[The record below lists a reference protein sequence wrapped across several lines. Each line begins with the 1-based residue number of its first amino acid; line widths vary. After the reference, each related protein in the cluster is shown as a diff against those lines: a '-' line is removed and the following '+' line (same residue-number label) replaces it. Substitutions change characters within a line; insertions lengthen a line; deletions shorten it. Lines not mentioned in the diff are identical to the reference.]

1 MLGWSV
7 AGQSPGKY
15 RFGLTQFKIKS
26 LGGDRQGLRVCPC
39 SHHLEATQVC
49 VGSSQTF
56 TGKAFKKG
64 ERRNQRNV
72 FNHSLETLKRPGG
85 DEPGGKQDAA
95 SEQISI
101 AHHPNYTRGKNLKQT
116 L

>member
-1 MLGWSV
+1 MLGWSL

-15 RFGLTQFKIKS
+15 GFGLTQFKIKS
-26 LGGDRQGLRVCPC
+26 LGGDRQGCGDCQGLWVCTC
-39 SHHLEATQVC
+39 SRHLEATQVC

-64 ERRNQRNV
+64 ERRHQRNV
-72 FNHSLETLKRPGG
+72 FNHSLETLKHPGG

-95 SEQISI
+95 SE
-101 AHHPNYTRGKNLKQT
+101 
-116 L
+116 